1 MKKHTL
7 LLLFFCASVLQ
18 LIAGG
23 AKEFPKNKVIP
34 TENQIRYQQQELVA
48 FVHFTTT
55 TFYNKEWGNGDE
67 DPKRFNPYN
76 LNAEQW
82 AQTAKNAGVKELI
95 LTTKHHDGFC
105 LWPSKYTEHSIKNSP
120 YKNGKGDIVREF
132 VDACHKYGIK
142 VGMYLSPWDRNHKD
156 YGRKEYIDYF
166 KNQLTEILT
175 NYGKVSEIWFDG
187 ANGGDGYY
195 GGARE
200 KRIIG
205 NDYYPWAEFH
215 KIVKNLQPDCQI
227 FSDNGPDIRWV
238 GNEQGYCGETF
249 WSTINADKLIVGKSD
264 RAYLNKGEQNGN
276 NWIIGQCDVSIRPG
290 WFFHTDENNK
300 VRTPSQI
307 VDLYYKSVGRNG
319 LLLINL
325 PPDST
330 GLIHKTDSTNFV
342 EFRKIIDETFK
353 NNLAQG
359 ASIKTSSEWSKKYS
373 SENIND
379 NITETF
385 WAASDKDT
393 QPEIVI
399 DLKKEKSFNR
409 ISISEPIAYGQRVAE
424 FQIEAL
430 TKDGWQKVTSATTIG
445 YKRLLRINKIG
456 ASKIKIS
463 VKKSAGTAAI
473 SEIGLFLASE
483 KE

>member
-1 MKKHTL
+1 MKKVMFL
-7 LLLFFCASVLQ
+7 LLCIS
-18 LIAGG
+18 IALSQAVARGD
-23 AKEFPKNKVIP
+23 KEFPKNKVIP
-34 TENQIRYQQQELVA
+34 TENQIRYQQQELVG

-55 TFYNKEWGNGDE
+55 TFYNKDWGYGDE
-67 DPKRFNPYN
+67 DPQRFNPIL

-82 AQTAKNAGVKELI
+82 VRTAKNAGIKELI

-120 YKNGKGDIVREF
+120 YKNGKGDIVRQF
-132 VDACHKYGIK
+132 VNACHKYGIK

-205 NDYYPWAEFH
+205 NDYYPWADFH
-215 KIVKNLQPDCQI
+215 KLVKTLQPDCQI
-227 FSDNGPDIRWV
+227 FSDKGPDIRWV
-238 GNEQGYCGETF
+238 GNENGYCGETF

-264 RAYLNKGEQNGN
+264 PAYLNKGEQSGA
-276 NWIIGQCDVSIRPG
+276 NWLVGQCDVSIRPG
-290 WFFHTDENNK
+290 WFFHSSENNQVK
-300 VRTPSQI
+300 SPAKI
-307 VDLYYKSVGRNG
+307 IDLYYKSVGRNG

-330 GLIHKTDSTNFV
+330 GLIHKTDSTNVV
-342 EFRKIIDETFK
+342 EFRRIITETFK
-353 NNLAQG
+353 NNLTKG
-359 ASIKTSSEWSKKYS
+359 ANIKTSSAWSTKYRAT
-373 SENIND
+373 NILD
-379 NITETF
+379 NNTETF
-385 WAASDKDT
+385 WAASDKDS

-399 DLKKEKSFNR
+399 DLKKTQSFNR
-409 ISISEPIAYGQRVAE
+409 ISIGEPIAYGQRIAD
-424 FQIEAL
+424 FQIEAF
-430 TKDGWQKVTSATTIG
+430 TQNGWQKIASATTIG
-445 YKRLLRINKIG
+445 YKRLIRTDKIS
-456 ASKIKIS
+456 ASKIKITIN
-463 VKKSAGTAAI
+463 KSFGTTAI
-473 SEIGLFLASE
+473 AEFGVYLASE
-483 KE
+483 KN

>member
-1 MKKHTL
+1 MKKHS
-7 LLLFFCASVLQ
+7 LLFLCFCASVSQ
-18 LIAGG
+18 LMAVGK
-23 AKEFPKNKVIP
+23 KEFLKNKVIP

-215 KIVKNLQPDCQI
+215 KIVKTLQPDCQI

-238 GNEQGYCGETF
+238 GNEKGYCGETF
-249 WSTINADKLIVGKSD
+249 WSTINRNKLRVGNSD
-264 RAYLNKGEQNGN
+264 PTYLNIGETTGSS
-276 NWIIGQCDVSIRPG
+276 WLVGQCDVSIRPG
-290 WFFHTDENNK
+290 WFFHSSENNQ

-319 LLLINL
+319 VLLINL

-342 EFRKIIDETFK
+342 EFKKIIDESFK
-353 NNLAQG
+353 NNLALG
-359 ASIKTSSEWSKKYS
+359 STIKTSSKWSKKYRS
-373 SENIND
+373 ANIND

-385 WAASDKDT
+385 WAASDKDA

-399 DLKKEKSFNR
+399 DLKKEKTFNR

-424 FQIEAL
+424 FQIEVQ
-430 TKDGWQKVTSATTIG
+430 TKDGWQKVASATTIG
-445 YKRLLRINKIG
+445 YKRLLRINKIS
-456 ASKIKIS
+456 ASKIKIK

-473 SEIGLFLASE
+473 SEVGLFLASE